1 MKSGDNKK
9 KKGYVKIDFDW
20 CKGCHLCIEVC
31 PQKVLQVAKVLN
43 SQSYYPAEFNDNDE
57 KCKGCALC
65 AMVCPEAIIEVFR
78 E

>member
-1 MKSGDNKK
+1 MESVIKTKRNF
-9 KKGYVKIDFDW
+9 VEIDTDL

-31 PQKVLQVAKVLN
+31 PQKVLQVSKVLN
-43 SQSYYPAEFNDNDE
+43 SQSYYSAEFNDVDG

-65 AMVCPEAIIEVFR
+65 AIVCPEAVIEVFR